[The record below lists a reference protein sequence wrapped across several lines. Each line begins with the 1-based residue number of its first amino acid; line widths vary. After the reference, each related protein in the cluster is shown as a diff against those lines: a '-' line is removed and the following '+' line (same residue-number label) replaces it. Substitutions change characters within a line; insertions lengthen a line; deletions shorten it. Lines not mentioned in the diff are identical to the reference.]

1 MNNHIDF
8 NEELDGYVKIDQYNH
23 KHVERIADHYTEI
36 LQALGEDPT
45 REGLVKT
52 PERVAKALQFLTHG
66 YDIDA
71 AEVLRSAMFEEEYR
85 QMVVVTVFGVYSLC

>member
-52 PERVAKALQFLTHG
+52 PERVA
-66 YDIDA
+66 
-71 AEVLRSAMFEEEYR
+71 
-85 QMVVVTVFGVYSLC
+85 